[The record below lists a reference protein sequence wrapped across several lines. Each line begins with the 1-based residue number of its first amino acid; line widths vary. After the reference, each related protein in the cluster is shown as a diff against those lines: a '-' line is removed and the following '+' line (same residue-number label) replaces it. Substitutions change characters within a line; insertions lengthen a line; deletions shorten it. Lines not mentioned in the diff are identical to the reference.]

1 MVERDRTASKG
12 DYHKLNQF
20 SQVIVRLFDSA
31 VLVWFIRYPNAMS
44 INLKYY
50 FKKYNIR
57 FQDEFQLF
65 QNHSLLIV
73 ESFTVGRT
81 FYIMMALSEND
92 R

>member
-1 MVERDRTASKG
+1 MARTTSKG

-31 VLVWFIRYPNAMS
+31 VLVWFIRYLNAMS
-44 INLKYY
+44 INFKYY
-50 FKKYNIR
+50 LKKYKIR
-57 FQDEFQLF
+57 FQDEFQF
-65 QNHSLLIV
+65 VQNYSLLII

-81 FYIMMALSEND
+81 FYFMMALSEND